1 MLAGKSV
8 ELRPGDSVFRG
19 GVEDGGKAGK
29 FWSSRGG
36 EAGGGLGEGDM
47 VGEGVVVEG
56 MTVGPKPAE
65 WRKEVVL

>member
-8 ELRPGDSVFRG
+8 ELRPGDSVCRG

-36 EAGGGLGEGDM
+36 GAGGGLGEGDM

-56 MTVGPKPAE
+56 MTVGPKP
-65 WRKEVVL
+65 KEGNERGVL